1 VDLQSVIERRR
12 AEVLDVQS
20 RRAQTVA
27 LLLAATIGVGLAV
40 VAGAA
45 WWVRG
50 SLLARYRA
58 MSTTA
63 RRIVEGAD
71 ERMDTSIHDTLGGVA
86 AAFNA
91 GLDKQADL
99 VTRLGTE
106 NRRASVGRQIAD
118 GLDLAT
124 DSPAVYEVVRRAMLA
139 VAPHAAAELIIT
151 DAGEPFELNSVTA
164 TPEPCCPVVDPNEC
178 AAMRRGATQRFT
190 DPHSINAC
198 PNLAGRDIGWATC
211 IPATFLGQPLGVL
224 HVVAAAESEDRPD
237 ETMLS
242 ELATLAAN
250 RIGTMRAFAQEE
262 QHASTDPLTGL
273 LNRRSFE
280 RAAHH
285 VTLGVLAMS
294 DLDHFKLINDLHG
307 HQAGDQALTLF
318 ADVLN
323 RGTRSENDLVARW
336 GGEEFA
342 ILLPGTDMTTA
353 TEIIGR
359 IQELLARE
367 CITQAPAFTSSWG
380 LAPMN
385 GSLRGAI
392 SQADAALY
400 QAKSDGRNRYVIAN
414 SVATSSSGSAT

>member
-1 VDLQSVIERRR
+1 
-12 AEVLDVQS
+12 
-20 RRAQTVA
+20 
-27 LLLAATIGVGLAV
+27 
-40 VAGAA
+40 
-45 WWVRG
+45 
-50 SLLARYRA
+50 

-63 RRIVEGAD
+63 RHIVDGAD
-71 ERMDTSIHDTLGGVA
+71 ERMDTSIHDPLGSVA

-99 VTRLGTE
+99 VSRLGTE
-106 NRRASVGRQIAD
+106 NRRALIGRQIAD

-124 DSPAVYEVVRRAMLA
+124 DGPAVYEVVRRAMLA
-139 VAPHAAAELIIT
+139 VTPMASAELIIT
-151 DAGEPFELNSVTA
+151 DVDEPTEVHSVAA
-164 TPEPCCPVVDPNEC
+164 THESSCPVVDPNEC

-190 DPHSINAC
+190 DPTSINAC
-198 PNLAGRDIGWATC
+198 PHLNGRDIGWATC
-211 IPATFLGQPLGVL
+211 VPATFLGQPLGVV
-224 HVVAAAESEDRPD
+224 HVVGPPGAADRPD

-262 QHASTDPLTGL
+262 QHASSDPLTGL

-285 VTLGVLAMS
+285 VNVGVLAMS

-307 HQAGDQALTLF
+307 HQTGDQALVLF

-323 RGTRSENDLVARW
+323 RGTRAEKDLVARW

-342 ILLPGTDMTTA
+342 ILLPGADMATA

-359 IQELLARE
+359 IQELLARD
-367 CITQAPAFTSSWG
+367 CVAHAPAFTSSWG
-380 LAPMN
+380 LAPLN

-400 QAKSDGRNRYVIAN
+400 QAKSEGRNRFVVAKPLAPVTGS
-414 SVATSSSGSAT
+414 SV

>member
-1 VDLQSVIERRR
+1 LF
-12 AEVLDVQS
+12 
-20 RRAQTVA
+20 
-27 LLLAATIGVGLAV
+27 
-40 VAGAA
+40 
-45 WWVRG
+45 VRF
-50 SLLARYRA
+50 RA

-71 ERMDTSIHDTLGGVA
+71 ERMDTSIHDPLGAVA

-99 VTRLGTE
+99 VSRLGTE
-106 NRRASVGRQIAD
+106 NRRASVGRQIAE

-139 VAPHAAAELIIT
+139 VSPLTEAELIIT
-151 DAGEPFELNSVTA
+151 DLDEPTELRSVVA
-164 TPEPCCPVVDPNEC
+164 THGPGCPVDDANEC

-190 DPHSINAC
+190 DPESINAC
-198 PNLAGRDIGWATC
+198 PHLAGREIGWATC
-211 IPATFLGQPLGVL
+211 VPATFLGQPLGVL
-224 HVVAAAESEDRPD
+224 HVLAPPNSEARPD

-285 VTLGVLAMS
+285 VTVGVLAMS

-307 HQAGDQALTLF
+307 HQTGDQALTLF

-323 RGTRSENDLVARW
+323 RGTRAERDLVARW

-342 ILLPGTDMTTA
+342 ILLPGADIATA

-392 SQADAALY
+392 SLADAALY
-400 QAKSDGRNRYVIAN
+400 QAKADGRNRYVIAN
-414 SVATSSSGSAT
+414 SFANLAGGSSL

>member
-1 VDLQSVIERRR
+1 
-12 AEVLDVQS
+12 
-20 RRAQTVA
+20 
-27 LLLAATIGVGLAV
+27 
-40 VAGAA
+40 
-45 WWVRG
+45 
-50 SLLARYRA
+50 
-58 MSTTA
+58 
-63 RRIVEGAD
+63 
-71 ERMDTSIHDTLGGVA
+71 MDTSIRDPLGAVA

-91 GLDKQADL
+91 GIAKQADL
-99 VTRLGTE
+99 VKKLGTE
-106 NRRASVGRQIAD
+106 NRRAAVGRQIAD

-139 VAPHAAAELIIT
+139 VSPHAAAELLIT
-151 DAGEPFELNSVTA
+151 DADAPTEVHSVAA
-164 TPEPCCPVVDPNEC
+164 TLEPCCPVIDANEC
-178 AAMRRGATQRFT
+178 AAIRRGATQRFT
-190 DPHSINAC
+190 DPSSINAC
-198 PNLAGRDIGWATC
+198 PHLAGRDIGWATC
-211 IPATFLGQPLGVL
+211 VPATFLGQPLGVL
-224 HVVAAAESEDRPD
+224 HVVAAPDFEEDPD
-237 ETMLS
+237 EVMLT

-262 QHASTDPLTGL
+262 QHARTDPLTGL

-285 VTLGVLAMS
+285 VTVGVLAMS

-307 HQAGDQALTLF
+307 HQIGDQALTLF
-318 ADVLN
+318 ADVLTS
-323 RGTRSENDLVARW
+323 GTRAGKDLVARW

-342 ILLPGTDMTTA
+342 VLLPGADMSTA

-367 CITQAPAFTSSWG
+367 CMAHAPAFTSSWG

-400 QAKSDGRNRYVIAN
+400 QAKSDGRDRYVIAN
-414 SVATSSSGSAT
+414 ALVPTAGSSPI